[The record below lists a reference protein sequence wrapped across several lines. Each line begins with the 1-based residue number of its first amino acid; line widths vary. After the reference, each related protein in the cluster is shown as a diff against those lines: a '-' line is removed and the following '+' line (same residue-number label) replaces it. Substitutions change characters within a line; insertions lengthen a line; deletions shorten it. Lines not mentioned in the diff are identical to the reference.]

1 VSSFATFRLAV
12 LLRKKPQPVCG
23 EATKVSPVPGASD
36 ADLLS
41 QVSGGDQQ
49 ALAELFCRYA
59 RYVRGIA
66 YKVVRDQAE
75 ADDLV
80 QDIFLHIYRKSGM
93 FDRSKAPARSWI
105 AQVAYRRS
113 IERRRRLVSRHF
125 YTHVSL
131 DNDLADT
138 LRVPD
143 NATVYE
149 NGLEARFGRKAIKET
164 LGALSENQK
173 KTLWLFF
180 FEGYTLDEVAIELRQ
195 SVGNIKNHYYRGL
208 DRLRRMLNKESDI

>member
-1 VSSFATFRLAV
+1 VSR
-12 LLRKKPQPVCG
+12 
-23 EATKVSPVPGASD
+23 
-36 ADLLS
+36 
-41 QVSGGDQQ
+41 GDQQ
-49 ALAELFCRYA
+49 ALSELFCRYA

-66 YKVVRDQAE
+66 YKAVRDQAE

-80 QDIFLHIYRKSGM
+80 QDIFLHIYRKSKM
-93 FDRSKAPARSWI
+93 FDRSKGPARSWI

-113 IERRRRLVSRHF
+113 IERRRRLTSRHF

-138 LRVPD
+138 LYLPD
-143 NATVYE
+143 GAAIYE

-180 FEGYTLDEVAIELRQ
+180 FEGYTLDEIAIEMRQ

-208 DRLRRMLNKESDI
+208 DRLRRMLNKESGI

>member
-1 VSSFATFRLAV
+1 MSSFATLRLA
-12 LLRKKPQPVCG
+12 LLLGKKPKPVDD
-23 EATKVSPVPGASD
+23 EAKVSHVAGTSD
-36 ADLLS
+36 ADLLA

-59 RYVRGIA
+59 RYIRGIA
-66 YKVVRDQAE
+66 YKAVRDQAE

-80 QDIFLHIYRKSGM
+80 QDIFLHIYRKSKM
-93 FDRSKAPARSWI
+93 FDRSKGPARSWI

-113 IERRRRLVSRHF
+113 IERRRRLTSRHF
-125 YTHVSL
+125 YTQVSL

-138 LRVPD
+138 LHLPD
-143 NATVYE
+143 NAAMYE

-164 LGALSENQK
+164 LSALSESQK

-180 FEGYTLDEVAIELRQ
+180 FEGYTLDEIAIELRQ

-208 DRLRRMLNKESDI
+208 DRLRRMLNKESGI

>member
-1 VSSFATFRLAV
+1 VSSFATLRLA
-12 LLRKKPQPVCG
+12 LLLGKKPKPVDD
-23 EATKVSPVPGASD
+23 EAKVSHIAGTSD
-36 ADLLS
+36 ADLLA

-49 ALAELFCRYA
+49 ALSELFCRYA

-66 YKVVRDQAE
+66 YKAVRDQAE

-80 QDIFLHIYRKSGM
+80 QDIFLHIYRKSKM
-93 FDRSKAPARSWI
+93 FDRSKGPARSWI

-113 IERRRRLVSRHF
+113 IERRRRLTSRHF

-131 DNDLADT
+131 DHELADT
-138 LRVPD
+138 LYLPD
-143 NATVYE
+143 NAAIYE

-173 KTLWLFF
+173 ETLWLFF
-180 FEGYTLDEVAIELRQ
+180 FEGYTLDEIAIEMRQ

-208 DRLRRMLNKESDI
+208 DRLRRMLNKEFDI

>member
-1 VSSFATFRLAV
+1 MGETVSSFATFRLAV

-164 LGALSENQK
+164 L
-173 KTLWLFF
+173 
-180 FEGYTLDEVAIELRQ
+180 
-195 SVGNIKNHYYRGL
+195 
-208 DRLRRMLNKESDI
+208 

>member
-1 VSSFATFRLAV
+1 MSSFATLRLA
-12 LLRKKPQPVCG
+12 LLLGKKPQPVDD
-23 EATKVSPVPGASD
+23 EAKVSHVAGTSD
-36 ADLLS
+36 ADLLA

-59 RYVRGIA
+59 RYIRGIA
-66 YKVVRDQAE
+66 YKAVRDQAE

-80 QDIFLHIYRKSGM
+80 QDIFLHIYRKSKM
-93 FDRSKAPARSWI
+93 FDRSKGPARSWI

-113 IERRRRLVSRHF
+113 IERRRRLTSRHF

-138 LRVPD
+138 LNLPD
-143 NATVYE
+143 NAALYE

-164 LGALSENQK
+164 LSALSESQK

-180 FEGYTLDEVAIELRQ
+180 FEGYTMDEIAIEMRQ

-208 DRLRRMLNKESDI
+208 DRLRRMLNKESGI

>member
-1 VSSFATFRLAV
+1 MSSFATLRLA
-12 LLRKKPQPVCG
+12 LLLGKKPQPVDD
-23 EATKVSPVPGASD
+23 EAKVSHVAGTSD
-36 ADLLS
+36 ADLLA

-59 RYVRGIA
+59 RYIRGIA
-66 YKVVRDQAE
+66 YKAVRDQAE

-80 QDIFLHIYRKSGM
+80 QDIFLHIYRKSKM
-93 FDRSKAPARSWI
+93 FDRSKGPARSWI

-113 IERRRRLVSRHF
+113 IERRRRLTSRHF

-138 LRVPD
+138 LHLPD
-143 NATVYE
+143 NAAMYE

-164 LGALSENQK
+164 LSALSESQK

-180 FEGYTLDEVAIELRQ
+180 FEGYTLDEIAIELRQ

-208 DRLRRMLNKESDI
+208 DRLRRMLNKESGI

>member
-1 VSSFATFRLAV
+1 VSSFATFRLA
-12 LLRKKPQPVCG
+12 LLLGKKPQPVDG
-23 EATKVSPVPGASD
+23 EATKVSHVTGTSD
-36 ADLLS
+36 GELLTK
-41 QVSGGDQQ
+41 VSSGDQQ

-93 FDRSKAPARSWI
+93 FDRSKGPARSWI

-113 IERRRRLVSRHF
+113 IERRRRLTSRHF
-125 YTHVSL
+125 YTHLSL
-131 DNDLADT
+131 DNDLANS
-138 LRVPD
+138 LHVPD
-143 NATVYE
+143 NAAAYE

-164 LGALSENQK
+164 LGALSDNQK

-195 SVGNIKNHYYRGL
+195 PIGNIKNHYYRGL
-208 DRLRRMLNKESDI
+208 DRLRKMLDRESDI